1 KSIPNI
7 DFSEKEISVMIIF
20 ILGGIK
26 TYRMERLFYKNT
38 EDYFI
43 SDIEE
48 FKKRVNKIELDQE
61 VDLVVNGILKLL
73 TGGN

>member
-1 KSIPNI
+1 
-7 DFSEKEISVMIIF
+7 SEKEINVMIIF